1 MATPSSILA
10 WRIHGQRCLAGYS
23 QWGRKEL
30 DTNER
35 LMLSLHMLAKFCCL
49 RLNSNRFPGTVFMI

>member
-35 LMLSLHMLAKFCCL
+35 LMLSLHMLARVNFAVC
-49 RLNSNRFPGTVFMI
+49 V